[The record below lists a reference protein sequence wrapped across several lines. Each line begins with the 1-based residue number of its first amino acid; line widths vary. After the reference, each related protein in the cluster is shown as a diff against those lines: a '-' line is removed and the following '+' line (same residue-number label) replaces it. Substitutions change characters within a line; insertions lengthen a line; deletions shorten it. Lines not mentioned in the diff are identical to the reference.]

1 MKSLETSF
9 SSNLLVVILKQNLCP
24 CAGTMSFQNKQF
36 HVLSVDDTETNRLVI
51 EKMLTSAGYKVTSAV
66 SGIEAI
72 ALLNGDIRPDLILLD
87 IMMPDLNGFETCRFI
102 KNSNKSMAKIPIIFL
117 SAISDLK
124 GITNGFEVG
133 GVDYITKPFQKVEL
147 LARINTHL
155 KLKHYQDQEIE
166 QTQRELIYT
175 IARITDIHSAE
186 TGNHIKRV
194 SEYAKVLAL
203 LAGYNKEKAEIFK
216 LAAAMHDVGKIG
228 IPHNILN
235 KPGTLTTDERAVMCK
250 HPEIGHDILSQSK
263 RPLLRAAAIVAHQH
277 HEKYDGTGYP
287 RGLKG
292 TEIHI
297 LGRIVALADVFDA
310 LDTARPYKKQWALK
324 DTVAFIQH
332 ESGKH
337 FDPRLVNLLIKNFG
351 HFRKI
356 RDKFPD

>member
-1 MKSLETSF
+1 
-9 SSNLLVVILKQNLCP
+9 
-24 CAGTMSFQNKQF
+24 MSFKNKKF
-36 HVLSVDDTETNRLVI
+36 HVLSVDDTETNRLII

-66 SGIEAI
+66 SGVEAI
-72 ALLNGDIRPDLILLD
+72 ALLNGDCRPDLILLD
-87 IMMPDLNGFETCRFI
+87 IMMPEVNGFETCQII
-102 KNSNKSMAKIPIIFL
+102 KNSNKSMSKIPVIFL
-117 SAISDLK
+117 TAMSDLK
-124 GITNGFEVG
+124 WITNGFEVG

-175 IARITDIHSAE
+175 IARITDVHSAE

-194 SEYAKVLAL
+194 SEYAKLLAM
-203 LAGYNKEKAEIFK
+203 LAGYDKEKAEVFK

-235 KPGTLTTDERAVMCK
+235 KPGRLTDEELSAMRK
-250 HPEIGHDILSQSK
+250 HPNIGYDILSHSK
-263 RPLLRAAAIVAHQH
+263 RPLLRAAAIVAQQH

-292 TEIHI
+292 KQIHI
-297 LGRIVALADVFDA
+297 LGRIAALADVFDA
-310 LDTARPYKKQWALK
+310 LDTSRPYKQRWALHE
-324 DTVAFIQH
+324 TISFIQN

-337 FDPRLVNLLIKNFG
+337 FDPRLVDLLIRHFG

>member
-1 MKSLETSF
+1 
-9 SSNLLVVILKQNLCP
+9 
-24 CAGTMSFQNKQF
+24 
-36 HVLSVDDTETNRLVI
+36 
-51 EKMLTSAGYKVTSAV
+51 
-66 SGIEAI
+66 
-72 ALLNGDIRPDLILLD
+72 
-87 IMMPDLNGFETCRFI
+87 
-102 KNSNKSMAKIPIIFL
+102 MANIPIIFL
-117 SAISDLK
+117 TAMSDIE

-133 GVDYITKPFQKVEL
+133 GADYITKPFQKAEL

-194 SEYAKVLAL
+194 SEYAKLLAI
-203 LAGYNKEKAEIFK
+203 LAGYDEEKSEIFK

-228 IPHNILN
+228 IPHKILS
-235 KPGTLTTDERAVMCK
+235 KPGKLTDEELLTMRK

-277 HEKYDGTGYP
+277 HEKFDGTGYP

-292 TEIHI
+292 KQIHI
-297 LGRIVALADVFDA
+297 LGRITALADVFDA
-310 LDTARPYKKQWALK
+310 LDTPRSYKKKWELHETMK
-324 DTVAFIQH
+324 LIQS

-337 FDPRLVNLLIKNFG
+337 FDPRLVDLLMKHFAK
-351 HFRKI
+351 FRKI

>member
-1 MKSLETSF
+1 
-9 SSNLLVVILKQNLCP
+9 
-24 CAGTMSFQNKQF
+24 MSFKEKKS
-36 HVLSVDDTETNRLVI
+36 HILSVDDTKVNRIVI
-51 EKMLTSAGYKVTSAV
+51 EKMLTNAGYKVTSAV
-66 SGIEAI
+66 SGVEAI
-72 ALLNGDIRPDLILLD
+72 ALLNGDCRPDLILLD
-87 IMMPDLNGFETCRFI
+87 IMMPEVNGFETCRLI
-102 KNSNKSMAKIPIIFL
+102 KESKKSMAQIPIIFL
-117 SAISDLK
+117 SAMSDLK
-124 GITNGFEVG
+124 GITDGFEAG

-147 LARINTHL
+147 LARISTHL

-175 IARITDIHSAE
+175 IARITDVHSAE

-194 SEYAKVLAL
+194 SEYAKLLAL
-203 LAGYNKEKAEIFK
+203 LAGYDSEKAEIFK
-216 LAAAMHDVGKIG
+216 LASAMHDVGKIG

-235 KPGTLTTDERAVMCK
+235 KPGKLSVEEQAIMRN
-250 HPEIGHDILSQSK
+250 HPNIGYDILSQSK

-297 LGRIVALADVFDA
+297 LGRITALADVFDA
-310 LDTARPYKKQWALK
+310 LDTLRPYKQRWELHE
-324 DTVAFIQH
+324 TITFIQR

-337 FDPRLVNLLIKNFG
+337 FDPRLVDLLLKNFG
-351 HFRKI
+351 YFRKI